1 MVESSP
7 LATIADVKQAA
18 RHIGRTL
25 AIVIPVVLVLSGT
38 LAVTRVPWATSGS
51 DAQILTASTQ
61 NRGASLAPQE
71 VLRRELIAELR
82 AKDPG
87 VALTQLQE
95 RMARQPKLAGYCTS
109 IAQSLGRAAVAKY
122 GETQRAQAWS
132 RPVCDTSFAAGVATA
147 R

>member
-51 DAQILTASTQ
+51 DAQIDQLREEKADQSENASVET
-61 NRGASLAPQE
+61 RSKAGEESG
-71 VLRRELIAELR
+71 AELMLMGTINSIVDKEGGKSVVFYQVNLELVNIESNR
-82 AKDPG
+82 
-87 VALTQLQE
+87 
-95 RMARQPKLAGYCTS
+95 KLWIGDKK
-109 IAQSLGRAAVAKY
+109 IKKY
-122 GETQRAQAWS
+122 ITKS
-132 RPVCDTSFAAGVATA
+132 AAGL
-147 R
+147 